1 MKFVE
6 IKNVS
11 RNAISINQVRGFRLA
26 PGESMKVHPA
36 TAAHPAVRQFL
47 PPQGSSLELVTPG
60 VSYTAEVEPIAPAI
74 PQVSAPQ
81 PLPVVEEVPAE
92 VIVESVETVEN
103 TEAVTVDEAVIAE
116 ASAIDEAPAVAEP
129 TEEAQEPA
137 PEMAGKSLREI
148 LIEGPGVTESNV
160 DAILEAFASTEA
172 LASASKDQLTDLGLS
187 SSSAKKLISWAKQ
200 L

>member
-11 RNAISINQVRGFRLA
+11 TSAISISQIRGFRLA

-36 TAAHPAVRQFL
+36 TAAHPAVRQFI
-47 PPQGSSLELVTPG
+47 PPQGSSLELVTQGGPN
-60 VSYTAEVEPIAPAI
+60 TAEVEPIAPAN

-81 PLPVVEEVPAE
+81 PVPEVAPAPAEVAPVVEEVPVTEE
-92 VIVESVETVEN
+92 VVG
-103 TEAVTVDEAVIAE
+103 EASEQGTPEVAE
-116 ASAIDEAPAVAEP
+116 ASEP
-129 TEEAQEPA
+129 VQEPA
-137 PEMAGKSLREI
+137 PEMAGKSLRDVFAA
-148 LIEGPGVTESNV
+148 GPGVTEDNV
-160 DAILEAFASTEA
+160 DSLLAAFSSAEELST
-172 LASASKDQLTDLGLS
+172 ASKDQLMDLGWT

>member
-1 MKFVE
+1 
-6 IKNVS
+6 
-11 RNAISINQVRGFRLA
+11 
-26 PGESMKVHPA
+26 MKVHPA

-81 PLPVVEEVPAE
+81 PIPVVEEAPAE
-92 VIVESVETVEN
+92 VVVETVE
-103 TEAVTVDEAVIAE
+103 TVEAVTVDEAVIAE
-116 ASAIDEAPAVAEP
+116 VPAIDETPAVAE
-129 TEEAQEPA
+129 TVEEAQEPA
-137 PEMAGKSLREI
+137 PEMAGNSLRDV
-148 LIEGPGVTESNV
+148 LIEGPGVTENNV

-172 LASASKDQLTDLGLS
+172 LAAASKDQLTDLGLS